1 MQRREISEKDK
12 TIYLLRPDLYI
23 LYIIKKKIF

>member
-1 MQRREISEKDK
+1 MQRREIPREDK
-12 TIYLLRPDLYI
+12 TIYLFRPDLYI